1 MTQSTGGAS
10 YWQGGGNPVSFVPY
24 FADINRRLDNQY
36 ELEFMTAIGNKPT
49 MQTLKLTVSARAKV
63 DAPQEVYV
71 HPGVE

>member
-1 MTQSTGGAS
+1 
-10 YWQGGGNPVSFVPY
+10 
-24 FADINRRLDNQY
+24 
-36 ELEFMTAIGNKPT
+36 MTAIGNKPT